1 MRCPLFKILL
11 GFLGVLLF
19 ISPTSRLH
27 GQTSETAKS
36 RWVDSVY
43 KSLSDDARIGQ
54 LIMIASPSTRDR
66 REYEKVIRSIK
77 KNKVGGICFFK
88 GFTENLCFLSQ
99 LYQSTSDVPLWYAID
114 GEWGLGMRLNDGFS
128 FPKQMLLGATHN
140 EGFLYL
146 MGAFIAMQAQQQG
159 IHINFAPCVDLN
171 NNPQNPVINMRSF
184 GENKHQ
190 VARLSLAYAQGMQDG
205 GLIAVAKHFPGHGDT
220 DVDSHKDLPIIHH
233 SKPFIDSIDTYPF
246 RHLIKHGVKGIMVG
260 HLQVPALMKTDSI
273 SSSVSQ
279 EVIGQYLVDSLG
291 FQGLIFTD
299 ALNMQGITKHLPQGE
314 SEVQALLAGVDVLLM
329 PMDESVTIDA
339 VKQAIAEARLPWE
352 VIEQKCKKVL
362 SYKYDLGLHKKPATP
377 SIPPKQEYRLAEQLS
392 LKIANDAITLL
403 KNKNQLLPLQNP
415 AYLKIALVDINRS
428 VSEGAFRQYF
438 PSEWNI
444 RYFDVSDYK
453 SVADLRELGKT
464 LDSMDIIIGNV
475 YGSSVAGIS
484 SNYGVS
490 RLTLDKSA
498 FLASLRSEFIASIF
512 ANPYLLSQI
521 ELIKG
526 IDVLLCAYQDMSV
539 TQQAM
544 ASKLSND
551 SDTKGKLPV
560 SVSPT
565 LVEGFGLSVYDE
577 ESEQNFAPVVH
588 SREYFRKLQSIDS
601 IAQTGIKKGA
611 YPGCQ
616 ILILHHGKPI
626 YNKSF
631 GTRSVSDRTPV
642 TEHTI
647 YDLASCTKVLATT
660 LAMMK
665 LYEDGKIDI
674 NDPLSYY
681 LPYLKGTNKETLTIK
696 EVMSHVAR
704 LKSWIPFWKKTITD
718 HQFDTSLYAF
728 HIPQE
733 DTSYVQVCDNLYIK
747 KTYKQTIYKTIA
759 DSKLNRSHK
768 YEYSDLGFILL
779 SDLVLRVS
787 GMELDRFVSEHF
799 YKPMHLEHLA
809 FSPMSTFSKA
819 DIAPT
824 ENDITFRKKLIH
836 GFVHDQAAALLGGVS
851 GHAGLFGNAHD
862 VAEICRMLSDRGM
875 YKGRKY
881 LSSSTIETFN
891 TRYYADNNVRRGL
904 GFDKPMIEGKV
915 VNCSPLAHENSF
927 GHSGFTGTFFWADP
941 DNDLIYVFLSNR
953 INPKTEP
960 NLLVKSGI
968 RTNIQTL
975 IYEALA
981 ADRKNEKNK

>member
-1 MRCPLFKILL
+1 MHHHFSKALL
-11 GFLGVLLF
+11 RFFGVLLLV
-19 ISPTSRLH
+19 SPTFCLQ
-27 GQTSETAKS
+27 GQTSVSNKE

-43 KSLSDDARIGQ
+43 RNLSDDERIGQ
-54 LIMIASPSTRDR
+54 LIMIASPSTRNE
-66 REYEKVIRSIK
+66 REYEKIVQSIK

-88 GFTENLCFLSQ
+88 GSTENLCFLSK
-99 LYQSTSDVPLWYAID
+99 LYQSKSDVPLWYAID
-114 GEWGLGMRLNDGFS
+114 GEWGLGMRLSDGFS
-128 FPKQMLLGATHN
+128 FPKQMLMGATHD
-140 EGFLYL
+140 ESLLYL
-146 MGAFIAMQAQQQG
+146 MGAFVAMQARQTG
-159 IHINFAPCVDLN
+159 IHINFAPCVDIN

-184 GENKHQ
+184 GENKHR
-190 VARLSLAYAQGMQDG
+190 VARLSLAYAQGMQEG
-205 GLIAVAKHFPGHGDT
+205 GLIAVSKHFPGHGDT
-220 DVDSHKDLPIIHH
+220 DVDSHKDLPVIQH
-233 SKPFIDSIDTYPF
+233 SKTFIDSVDTYPF
-246 RHLIKHGVKGIMVG
+246 RYLIKHGIKGIMVG

-273 SSSVSQ
+273 GSSVSQ
-279 EVIGQYLVDSLG
+279 EVIPNYLVDSLG
-291 FQGLIFTD
+291 FQGLVFTD
-299 ALNMQGITKHLPQGE
+299 ALNMQGITKYLPQGE

-339 VKQAIAEARLPWE
+339 VRQAIIEARLPQE
-352 VIEQKCKKVL
+352 IIEQKCKKVL
-362 SYKYDLGLHKKPATP
+362 SYKYDLGLHKKPSAPTTP
-377 SIPPKQEYRLAEQLS
+377 PQEESRLAEQLS
-392 LKIANDAITLL
+392 LKIANNAITLL
-403 KNKNQLLPLQNP
+403 KNKEQLLPLQNP

-428 VSEGAFRQYF
+428 VTEGAFRQCF
-438 PSEWNI
+438 PLEWNI
-444 RYFDVSDYK
+444 RHFDISDYK
-453 SVADLRELGKT
+453 TVADLREFGKT
-464 LDSMDIIIGNV
+464 LDNMDIIIGNV
-475 YGSSVAGIS
+475 YGSSVAGIA

-490 RLTLDKSA
+490 QLTLDKLA
-498 FLASLRSEFIASIF
+498 FLASLRPKFIATVF

-521 ELIKG
+521 ELIQD
-526 IDVLLCAYQDMSV
+526 IDVLLCGYQDLSV

-544 ASKLSND
+544 ASKLTND

-560 SVSPT
+560 SVSSA
-565 LVEGFGLSVYDE
+565 LLEGFGLSVSDE
-577 ESEQNFAPVVH
+577 EPEQGFTPVVH
-588 SREYFRKLQSIDS
+588 SEGYFRKLQSIDS
-601 IAQTGIKKGA
+601 IARMGIRKGA

-616 ILILHHGKPI
+616 IVVLHHGKTI

-665 LYEDGKIDI
+665 LYEDGKIDL

-681 LPYLKGTNKETLTIK
+681 LPYLKGTNKEAITIK
-696 EVMSHVAR
+696 EVMSHVGR
-704 LKSWIPFWKKTITD
+704 LKSWIPFWKETLVD
-718 HQFDTSLYAF
+718 HRFDTALYAF
-728 HIPQE
+728 HISPN

-747 KTYKQTIYKTIA
+747 KTYKQTIYKAIA

-779 SDLVLRVS
+779 ADLVHRIS
-787 GMELDRFVSEHF
+787 GKTLDQFVSEHF
-799 YKPMHLEHLA
+799 YKPMKLDHVA
-809 FSPMSTFSKA
+809 FLPLSSFSKA

-824 ENDITFRKKLIH
+824 ENDITFRKQLIH
-836 GFVHDQAAALLGGVS
+836 GFVHDQTAALLGGIS

-862 VAEICRMLSDRGM
+862 VAEICRMLLDGGM

-881 LSSSTIETFN
+881 LSLSTIETFN
-891 TRYYADNNVRRGL
+891 TRFYADNGVRRGL

-915 VNCSPLAHENSF
+915 VNCSPLAHESSF

-953 INPKTEP
+953 VNPKTEP

-975 IYEALA
+975 IYEALD
-981 ADRKNEKNK
+981 ADRKEEKSK